1 MAEWPNDML
10 RPPCPDD
17 LRRDRDA
24 STGQATYPLGPGSQD
39 REPTLP
45 DLDGA
50 RTLLADALALP
61 DLPDDVRRQLAERL
75 VPPSVD
81 EVCTYPGDVREH
93 VLTGRACGP
102 TLTLERPTAVSATYN
117 RATDRTRVGWAM
129 RRVTLAQIATARA
142 VHLEDHR
149 A

>member
-1 MAEWPNDML
+1 ML

-24 STGQATYPLGPGSQD
+24 STGQATYPLGPGSLD

-61 DLPDDVRRQLAERL
+61 DLPDDVRDQLAERL
-75 VPPSVD
+75 VPPSA
-81 EVCTYPGDVREH
+81 EEFCTYPGDVREH

-102 TLTLERPTAVSATYN
+102 TLTLERPTAVVVKYFPD
-117 RATDRTRVGWAM
+117 TDRTLVGWTM
-129 RRVTLAQIATARA
+129 RRVTLAQIATAR
-142 VHLEDHR
+142 VLHLEAPR